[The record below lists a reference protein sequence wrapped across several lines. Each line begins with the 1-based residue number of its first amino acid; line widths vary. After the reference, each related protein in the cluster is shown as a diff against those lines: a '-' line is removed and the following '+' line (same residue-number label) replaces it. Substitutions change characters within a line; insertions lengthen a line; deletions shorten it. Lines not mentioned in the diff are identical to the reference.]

1 MISIVIIGKDEAGN
15 LPKLYA
21 SLNGL
26 EVEHELIYVDSASS
40 DNSVEISMP
49 ICDEVIELAPS
60 EQLCAAAGRFEGT
73 KEAKYDW
80 ILYLDGDM
88 ELETEFI
95 TFLNQRTYLAPK
107 DDIAGYIGY
116 YTYIY
121 SDGSEDFNTILQPK
135 DKVVSHFGGAVF
147 LQKHKVL
154 SAGNWNPSV
163 VANEEIDLYIRM
175 QDKGYHV
182 YGLDKKMVRHQAKKT
197 SNIHTLFGL
206 IYPLHKTYYGYGQA
220 LVSQYKHE
228 TLGRFVKEKP
238 YPFMFAVLLIG
249 AFWNSYSLVLLFAIM
264 IYVTYTKKVHYNI
277 LYLTD
282 IIRGFFGV
290 LSYKTF
296 IPKRKD

>member
-1 MISIVIIGKDEAGN
+1 MISIVIIGKDEARN

-60 EQLCAAAGRFEGT
+60 EQLCASAGRFEGT

-88 ELETEFI
+88 ELESDFVV
-95 TFLNQRTYLAPK
+95 FLNQREFLHK
-107 DDIAGYIGY
+107 EKNIAGYIGY
-116 YTYIY
+116 YTYVY
-121 SDGSEDFNTILQPK
+121 SDGSEDSNRLLQEK
-135 DKVVSHFGGAVF
+135 EKRVSHFGGAIF
-147 LQKHKVL
+147 LEKSVVL
-154 SAGNWNPSV
+154 RAGNWNPSV
-163 VANEEIDLYIRM
+163 VANEEIDLYVRI
-175 QDKGYHV
+175 QELGYQV
-182 YGLDKKMVRHQAKKT
+182 YGLDKKMVRHQAKKI
-197 SNIHTLFGL
+197 SNLHTLLSL
-206 IYPLHKTYYGYGQA
+206 IYPLNRTYYGYGQV
-220 LVSQYKHE
+220 LVSQYLHG
-228 TLGRFVKEKP
+228 TLGCFIKEKP
-238 YPFMFAVLLIG
+238 YPFMFAALLIG

-264 IYVTYTKKVHYNI
+264 MYITYTKKIHYNI

-296 IPKRKD
+296 IPKRKN